1 MPQFSDDLFLGPAQ
15 TYMGTGLRNYSTTAT
30 GGTGGSSST
39 TLTVTAVGFGAP
51 IAVGMYVDGTS
62 VTDGTFITAFGTGN
76 GGVGTYTLNQAI
88 NIANT
93 TALTLHDLEPYDN
106 PSPMSLGI
114 GPLGRIYVWDLVPQA
129 AVANNIAASQT
140 PAAAGSLTLT
150 AGTSVKSVTTSAGS
164 TALNLDVPRGVNVTT
179 ATAAASTLA
188 SVVIAGT
195 GGQITFTSQ
204 AGLVTGQRLTISG
217 TLGGTGTITGYTNP
231 TTYVLTAVTATSA
244 TLTTTAGAAVVTTAG
259 TPTGLTYTLGVAPVT
274 VTVTGFDV
282 YGQAMSEAIT
292 SSAAVSTAVS
302 GLKAFWLIT
311 SVSVS
316 GATGTALTV
325 GTTNVLGIPVRV
337 ANVAYVV
344 GVKSNNALAQD
355 GGSFIAAD
363 TATATTTT
371 GDVRGTYTP
380 ATASNGIVRTVMGV
394 LLPGI
399 AVGPN
404 ATRIGALGVNQNLV
418 S

>member
-1 MPQFSDDLFLGPAQ
+1 MPQYSDDLFLGPAQ
-15 TYMGTGLRNYSTTAT
+15 TYMGTGIRPYTTTAT

-51 IAVGMYVDGTS
+51 IVVGMYLDGTS
-62 VTDGTFITAFGTGN
+62 VTDGTYIQAFGTGN
-76 GGVGTYTLNQAI
+76 GGTGTYTLNQAI

-93 TALTLHDLEPYDN
+93 TALTLHGNVAFDN
-106 PSPMSLGI
+106 PSPMSIGV
-114 GPLGRIYVWDLVPQA
+114 GPLGRIYVWDVVPQA

-140 PAAAGSLTLT
+140 PAAAGALTLT
-150 AGTSVKSVTTSAGS
+150 AGTSVKSVTTTSGA
-164 TALNLDVPRGVNVTT
+164 TALSLDVPRGVSVTT
-179 ATAAASTLA
+179 STAAASTLSGVA
-188 SVVIAGT
+188 IANT
-195 GGQITFTSQ
+195 SGGITFTSQ

-217 TLGGTGTITGYTNP
+217 TLGGTGSITGYTNP
-231 TTYVLTAVTATSA
+231 TTYILTAVTSTSA
-244 TLTTTAGAAVVTTAG
+244 TLTTTAGVAVVTTAG

-274 VTVTGFDV
+274 VTVSGFDF

-292 SSAAVSTAVS
+292 SSAAVSTAVN
-302 GLKAFWLIT
+302 GLKAFYLVT

-337 ANVAYVV
+337 SNVAYVAS
-344 GVKSNNALAQD
+344 VKSNNTLAQD
-355 GGSFIAAD
+355 AGTFVAAD
-363 TATATTTT
+363 TATATTGT

-380 ATASNGIVRTVMGV
+380 ATASNGIVRTVMGI

-404 ATRIGALGVNQNLV
+404 AIRVGALGVTQA
-418 S
+418 